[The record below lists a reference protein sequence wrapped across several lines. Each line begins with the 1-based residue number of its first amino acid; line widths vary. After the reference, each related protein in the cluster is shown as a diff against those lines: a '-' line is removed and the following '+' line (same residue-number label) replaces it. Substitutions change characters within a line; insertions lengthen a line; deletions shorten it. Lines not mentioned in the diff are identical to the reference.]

1 MQQLLSRLNK
11 LSLATGVTPD
21 DLLLKMIE
29 TVEKSVFSTSGTIS
43 SADMKPPTRK
53 VRRKAGW
60 SPSARKHHSQVMKE
74 IWAKKKAGKR
84 KGGVKQL
91 TPEHKAKLQAGYR
104 RFRVQSKLAQVNA

>member
-74 IWAKKKAGKR
+74 IWAKKKATKR
-84 KGGVKQL
+84 RGIKQL

-104 RFRVQSKLAQVNA
+104 RYRVQTKLAQANA